1 MPTPDE
7 KSPRDKVAPHSQ
19 TLDRGLRLLEV
30 LADAERPLA
39 IAELA
44 DALGVHRSIAYRIL
58 RTLEDHRLVR
68 RGPDGACELGV
79 GLATLARNVSR
90 DLHAA
95 ALPELTAVAN
105 EIGMTTFLA
114 VVDGDEC
121 VTLAAVEPRHSVAAV
136 AQRPG
141 SRHSLDSG
149 APGIALLSAG
159 PARPDERPKVT
170 EARRL
175 GHARSDS
182 EVIAGLSSL
191 AVPVLSA
198 SRGLVGA
205 VAVVH
210 LGGTAA
216 DEAAI
221 AVRLQQAARTI
232 AAELA

>member
-1 MPTPDE
+1 MPMPDE
-7 KSPRDKVAPHSQ
+7 KSPRDKAAPHSQ

-68 RGPDGACELGV
+68 RGPDGACELGL

-90 DLHAA
+90 DLHVA

-114 VVDGDEC
+114 VADGDEC
-121 VTLAAVEPRHSVAAV
+121 VTLAAVEPRRSVAV

-141 SRHSLDSG
+141 SRHSLRSG

-159 PARPDERPKVT
+159 PARPDERPIVT

-198 SRGLVGA
+198 FHGLVGA

-221 AVRLQQAARTI
+221 AVRLHQAARTI